1 MDSLTDSNRSP
12 RAQDPQPSRGSWN
25 RGRWML
31 LLIIGVC
38 AAPVIA
44 SYLTYYVIKPRGGMT
59 NYGELIEPQRP
70 IPAGLH
76 VQDEQGKDMLLS
88 TLNGQWLMVS
98 VNPSACD
105 DACAKKLYFMR
116 QVRLTQGAERERV
129 NTVWLRTDA
138 SPVPD
143 KVLKA
148 YEGTRIL
155 VADPAA
161 IAAWLPAAQ
170 DTQDTDHIY
179 LVDPNG
185 NLMMR
190 FPKNPD
196 PSKMKSDLSKLL
208 KINTG
213 LGKPS

>member
-1 MDSLTDSNRSP
+1 
-12 RAQDPQPSRGSWN
+12 
-25 RGRWML
+25 ML
-31 LLIIGVC
+31 LLIIGICV
-38 AAPVIA
+38 APVIA

-59 NYGELIEPQRP
+59 NYGELVEPQRP
-70 IPAGLH
+70 IPPDLH

-88 TLNGQWLMVS
+88 TLTGQWLMVA

-105 DACAKKLYFMR
+105 DACAQKLYFMR

-129 NTVWLRTDA
+129 RTVWLRTDA
-138 SPVPD
+138 DPVPD

-148 YEGTRIL
+148 YGGTRML

-161 IAAWLPAAQ
+161 VAGWLQAAPG
-170 DTQDTDHIY
+170 TQDTDHIY

>member
-1 MDSLTDSNRSP
+1 
-12 RAQDPQPSRGSWN
+12 
-25 RGRWML
+25 
-31 LLIIGVC
+31 
-38 AAPVIA
+38 VIA
-44 SYLTYYVIKPRGGMT
+44 SYLAYYVIKPRGGMT
-59 NYGELIEPQRP
+59 NYGELVEPQRP
-70 IPAGLH
+70 IPADLH
-76 VQDEQGKDMLLS
+76 VRDEQGKDMLLS
-88 TLNGQWLMVS
+88 TLAGQWLMVS

-105 DACAKKLYFMR
+105 DACAQKLYFMR

-129 NTVWLRTDA
+129 RTVWLRTDDGA
-138 SPVPD
+138 VPD

-148 YEGTRIL
+148 YEGTRML

-161 IAAWLPAAQ
+161 VAAWLPAAQ
-170 DTQDTDHIY
+170 GTQDTDHIY

>member
-1 MDSLTDSNRSP
+1 
-12 RAQDPQPSRGSWN
+12 
-25 RGRWML
+25 ML
-31 LLIIGVC
+31 LLIIGIC
-38 AAPVIA
+38 TAPVIA
-44 SYLTYYVIKPRGGMT
+44 SYLTYYVIKPRGGQT
-59 NYGELIEPQRP
+59 NYGELVEPQRP
-70 IPAGLH
+70 IPPALH
-76 VQDEQGKDMLLS
+76 VKDEQGADILLS
-88 TLNGQWLMVS
+88 TLAGQWLMVS

-129 NTVWLRTDA
+129 QTVWLRTDA
-138 SPVPD
+138 NPVPD

-148 YEGTRIL
+148 YEGTRML

-161 IAAWLPAAQ
+161 LASWLPAAPGL
-170 DTQDTDHIY
+170 QDTDTIY

-190 FPKNPD
+190 FPHDVD
-196 PSKMKSDLSKLL
+196 PSKMKTDLAKLL
-208 KINTG
+208 RINTG